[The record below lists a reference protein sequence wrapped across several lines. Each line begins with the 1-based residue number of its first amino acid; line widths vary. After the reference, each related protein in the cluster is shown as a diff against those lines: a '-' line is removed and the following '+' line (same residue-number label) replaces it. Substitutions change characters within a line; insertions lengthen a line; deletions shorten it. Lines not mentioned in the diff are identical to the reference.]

1 MKYLDNMTVSQLEDF
16 FESIGE
22 KKFRA
27 KQLFEWIHNKGIS
40 DFDECTNISL
50 ALKNKLKEKA
60 RLTEVEIL
68 ERLDSKLDGT
78 KKYLLKLE
86 DDNIIETVFMK
97 YSYGNSLCI
106 SSQIGCRM
114 GCSFCASTKKGV
126 VRNLTI
132 GELLKQIYV
141 VQNDTG
147 EKINHVVIMGSGEP
161 MENFDNILG
170 FFDIINHEKGQNL
183 SLRRITV
190 STCGIVP
197 KIIELADK
205 NLQITLA
212 ISLHAPNQTKRE
224 NLMPIARKYNL
235 KELME
240 ACDYYI
246 RKTNKRIT
254 FEYILI
260 NEVNDTET
268 DALELVRLLKRR
280 LCNVNLIPYN
290 SVEENDIK
298 TSKKQRVVKFQKI
311 LDKNGI
317 TSTIRR
323 ELGSDINAACGQL
336 RYKYLYD

>member
-1 MKYLDNMTVSQLEDF
+1 MKYLDNMTLSQLEDF
-16 FESIGE
+16 FESMGE

-27 KQLFEWIHNKGIS
+27 KQIFEWIHNKNIS
-40 DFDECTNISL
+40 NFDECTNIAASL
-50 ALKNKLKEKA
+50 KDKLKEEAK
-60 RLTEVEIL
+60 LTEAEIV

-97 YSYGNSLCI
+97 YNYGNSLCI

-126 VRNLTI
+126 VRNLTV
-132 GELLKQIYV
+132 GELLQQIYV
-141 VQNDTG
+141 VQKDTG
-147 EKINHVVIMGSGEP
+147 EKINHIVIMGSGEP
-161 MENFDNILG
+161 MENYDNMIE
-170 FFDIINHEKGQNL
+170 FFNLINHEKGQNL

-197 KIIELADK
+197 KIIELADL

-212 ISLHAPNQTKRE
+212 ISLHASNQSKRE
-224 NLMPIARKYNL
+224 ELMPIARKYDL
-235 KELME
+235 DELMK

-246 RKTNKRIT
+246 RETNKRIT

-260 NEVNDTET
+260 NEVNDSEL

-298 TSKKQRVVKFQKI
+298 TSKRQRVIRFQKI